1 MRKERLQMYK
11 SYHKKIV
18 ASTLLASVVFLG
30 TACNAS
36 NGTKDTAESKSNAP
50 AVTTMPM
57 STEGFTKREIDAV
70 GPLTSTVI

>member
-1 MRKERLQMYK
+1 MYK

-36 NGTKDTAESKSNAP
+36 NGTKDTAGANPATETKSAAAN
-50 AVTTMPM
+50 TTMNWWIRSM
-57 STEGFTKREIDAV
+57 S
-70 GPLTSTVI
+70 